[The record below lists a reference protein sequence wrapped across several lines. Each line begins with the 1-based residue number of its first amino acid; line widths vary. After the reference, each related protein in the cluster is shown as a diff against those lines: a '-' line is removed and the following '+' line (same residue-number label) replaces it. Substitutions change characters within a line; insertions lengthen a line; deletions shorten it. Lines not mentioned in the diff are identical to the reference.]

1 LALTIPSRHVL
12 GFAKIISLPDEPMN
26 ALFTA
31 LSEVSPSLDLKSVAS
46 AVASRVES
54 VPRAEINRIV
64 RAILSL
70 YSARAYPDVPSSS
83 ADDFVDDIWE
93 AMSQSGRKE
102 LLVTEENK
110 DRIKA
115 RLKRLLSLEALNVV
129 SKALNLRSEHEHIL
143 CSARILT
150 DVRPLYGPNPK
161 VPPNAV
167 VITHMLRLA
176 YHEGDKIKE
185 IYIALDAE
193 DIKELRVL
201 LDRAESKADSVKAL
215 FDSLRLPTF
224 T

>member
-1 LALTIPSRHVL
+1 MALTIPSRHVL

-129 SKALNLRSEHEHIL
+129 S
-143 CSARILT
+143 
-150 DVRPLYGPNPK
+150 
-161 VPPNAV
+161 
-167 VITHMLRLA
+167 
-176 YHEGDKIKE
+176 
-185 IYIALDAE
+185 
-193 DIKELRVL
+193 
-201 LDRAESKADSVKAL
+201 
-215 FDSLRLPTF
+215 
-224 T
+224 